1 MVIGDKVRMLH
12 GSGEGVVTK
21 ISGDQAT
28 VMLTQGIEIPV
39 HRRDLVV
46 VAARQ
51 EAAQMQKA
59 GDKGKPMLQ
68 PRTPGMLFL
77 KEGIYLAGIPRS
89 PMLVDFSIVNQTDY
103 ELFILI
109 YKLSRP
115 VNQFFTSIQLNPKSR
130 IEIPGALPIQET
142 HHLIG
147 LAFQI
152 LKFHPSQ
159 GNPAQ
164 CIEPRIA
171 FSQIPWQKTK
181 QRIPLMETEGYMI
194 QLDDLAT
201 TPDPEMLRQQMMSP
215 NTKQEIQIPNHR
227 IAFREIDLHIEK
239 LEKNSGDLSAAE
251 ILSIQIRHFEKAF
264 DKAILDGVEKLIV
277 IHGAGNG
284 ILRTEVQKRLS
295 GNSQIKYFKDAQK
308 ERFGY
313 GATEIQF

>member
-21 ISGDQAT
+21 ISGDQVT

-51 EAAQMQKA
+51 EAAQIQKA

-89 PMLVDFSIVNQTDY
+89 PMLVDFSIVNQSDY

-142 HHLIG
+142 NHLIG
-147 LAFQI
+147 LSFQI

-159 GNPAQ
+159 GNSEP
-164 CIEPRIA
+164 CIEPRLA

-181 QRIPLMETEGYMI
+181 QRIPMMETEGYLI
-194 QLDDLAT
+194 QLDDQPTAL
-201 TPDPEMLRQQMMSP
+201 DPEMLKQQMMSP
-215 NTKQEIQIPNHR
+215 KSVQSVPTSTRR

-239 LEKNSGDLSAAE
+239 LVENSGDLAAAE
-251 ILSIQIRHFEKAF
+251 ILTIQIRQFEKAF

-277 IHGAGNG
+277 IHGTGNG

-295 GNSQIKYFKDAQK
+295 GNSLIKHFKDAQK

>member
-21 ISGDQAT
+21 ISGDQIT

-51 EAAQMQKA
+51 EAAQIQKA

-68 PRTPGMLFL
+68 TRTPGMLFL

-103 ELFILI
+103 EIFILI

-142 HHLIG
+142 NHLIG
-147 LAFQI
+147 LSFQI

-159 GNPAQ
+159 GNSEP
-164 CIEPRIA
+164 CIEPRLA

-181 QRIPLMETEGYMI
+181 QRIPMMETEGYLI
-194 QLDDLAT
+194 QLDDQPTAL
-201 TPDPEMLRQQMMSP
+201 DPEMLKQQMMSP
-215 NTKQEIQIPNHR
+215 KSVQSVPTFTRR

-239 LEKNSGDLSAAE
+239 LVENSGDLPAAE
-251 ILSIQIRHFEKAF
+251 ILTIQIRQFEKAF

-277 IHGAGNG
+277 IHGTGNG

-295 GNSQIKYFKDAQK
+295 GNSLIKHFKDAQK

>member
-21 ISGDQAT
+21 INGDQAT

-103 ELFILI
+103 ELFILV

-142 HHLIG
+142 NHLIG

-181 QRIPLMETEGYMI
+181 QRIPMMETEGYMI

-201 TPDPEMLRQQMMSP
+201 TPDPEKLRQQMMSP
-215 NTKQEIQIPNHR
+215 NSKQEIQIPIRR

-251 ILSIQIRHFEKAF
+251 ILGIQIQHFEKAF

-295 GNSQIKYFKDAQK
+295 GNSQIKHFKDAQK

>member
-21 ISGDQAT
+21 ISGDQVT
-28 VMLTQGIEIPV
+28 VMLIQGIEIPV

-142 HHLIG
+142 NHLIG

-152 LKFHPSQ
+152 IKFHPSQ

-181 QRIPLMETEGYMI
+181 QRIPQMETEGYMI

-215 NTKQEIQIPNHR
+215 NTKQEIQIPKRR

-239 LEKNSGDLSAAE
+239 LEKNSGDLAAAE
-251 ILSIQIRHFEKAF
+251 ILSFQIQHFEKAF

-277 IHGAGNG
+277 IHGTGNG

-295 GNSQIKYFKDAQK
+295 GNSQIKHFKDAQK